1 MKISGCKPGKYGILS
16 NNMTGFTALTF
27 PPDPVAKRDA
37 GSDLVRGAALSVQQ
51 GAMMDPIEIAKLLN
65 ATGLKYLFV
74 GAHAINAYTRQP
86 RATEDIDLVA
96 QYPEKVRDVLTHA
109 YPQLEVIS
117 TIVVIRMLI
126 DGREAIDV
134 IRPISSKVF
143 KASLKYGVMF
153 NAGKTPMPVPRV
165 EALLALKFTSMISI
179 TRPVLDRQQDAVDFG
194 RVVQATQSIDLK
206 LLHTLAQLAFDGG
219 GDEALKMIALVRAGK
234 AIQI

>member
-1 MKISGCKPGKYGILS
+1 MW
-16 NNMTGFTALTF
+16 MAGFTALTF
-27 PPDPVAKRDA
+27 PADPVVKRDA
-37 GSDLVRGAALSVQQ
+37 ASDIARGAMLSVQQ
-51 GAMMDPIEIAKLLN
+51 GAIMNPIEVAKLLN
-65 ATGLKYLFV
+65 ASGLKYLFV

-96 QYPEKVRDVLTHA
+96 QYPEKVRDVLLQA

-134 IRPISSKVF
+134 IRPVSSKVF
-143 KASLKYGVMF
+143 KASLKHGVTF
-153 NAGKTPMPVPRV
+153 KADKTLMPVPRV

-194 RVVQATQSIDLK
+194 RVIQATESIDLA
-206 LLHTLAQLAFDGG
+206 LLHSLAQLAFEGG
-219 GDEALKMIALVRAGK
+219 GDKALKMVARVRAGK